1 MQSLRSGSASL
12 FTLIFSLRAKHVYG
26 GIMDKKLKNI
36 LENSMNRGSLH
47 PDEIPSL
54 DLYMDQIITLLQ
66 THFAGQPPLTRAMI
80 HNYSK
85 EGILKPVKGKKYTRE
100 HIMQML
106 AVYSMKNTLS
116 LGEIHRVLAG
126 VYAQEGFGEAELAQ
140 CFTRCLDTMEQQ
152 KCMIAE
158 STERIL
164 DECALS
170 ADTPADAL
178 TLLLAVTAAAD
189 ALNDYAS
196 RIAEEYFPPLK
207 QK

>member
-1 MQSLRSGSASL
+1 
-12 FTLIFSLRAKHVYG
+12 
-26 GIMDKKLKNI
+26 MDSKLETI
-36 LENSMNRGSLH
+36 LQTSMDRGSLH

-66 THFAGQPPLTRAMI
+66 THFQDQPPLTRSMI

-85 EGILKPVKGKKYTRE
+85 EGILKPVKGKKYSRE

-116 LGEIHRVLAG
+116 IGEIHRVLAG
-126 VYAQEGFGEAELAQ
+126 TYAQEGFGEAELAQ
-140 CFTRCLDTMEQQ
+140 CFTRYLDTADAQ
-152 KCMIAE
+152 K
-158 STERIL
+158 RIL
-164 DECALS
+164 TQSVEQMNRDCGLN

-189 ALNDYAS
+189 ALEDFAG
-196 RIAEEYFPPLK
+196 RIVEEYFPPLEK
-207 QK
+207 K